1 MFSPLTSS
9 QDKHNPWMGN
19 RAEVKE
25 TSPHHPHCSLSSHH
39 LHRNTG
45 RAFSSFTKD
54 EAGNYSPGWAAVGNG
69 TEHKSSVTVVAQD
82 PAGSRAQQKVERQ
95 NRVQGPTRMDCG
107 ITFLLSP
114 PPLAPLLSLQIL
126 LEPHHGSHLQER
138 S

>member
-69 TEHKSSVTVVAQD
+69 TEHKSSVTMVAQD

-95 NRVQGPTRMDCG
+95 NRVQGSTGGNCQGDDRQESCSSAGNCQADEQTV
-107 ITFLLSP
+107 ITQLSRP
-114 PPLAPLLSLQIL
+114 
-126 LEPHHGSHLQER
+126 
-138 S
+138 